1 MTQCGKKPAPEDG
14 RDCVNNKAG
23 KKNEINKDK
32 LKTTFFNYLSVY
44 IYFDLAIKARVRIL
58 ELRNRV
64 VKPSYA
70 KWRLLTRT
78 FL

>member
-32 LKTTFFNYLSVY
+32 LKTTFFNYLNVY
-44 IYFDLAIKARVRIL
+44 IYFDLAIKTRVRIL

-70 KWRLLTRT
+70 K
-78 FL
+78 